1 MVDPKK
7 QQYSKEKN
15 LVMNGDSSKSDKIV
29 QFYMSKINRIKKTSF
44 LKNINLVDHF
54 LVEKLLSSFNFR
66 TILFF

>member
-54 LVEKLLSSFNFR
+54 LVETLLSSFNF
-66 TILFF
+66 